1 MSTIH
6 LKSITASKILELI
19 KEFLSETEQLWLNKQ
34 LSLLLQKPR
43 LSLTQKQNLVD
54 QLCGAWADDSSIPPI
69 FLEIEQERALNQPR
83 EVSF

>member
-1 MSTIH
+1 MSIH

-19 KEFLSETEQLWLNKQ
+19 EEFLSETEQLWLNKQ
-34 LSLLLQKPR
+34 LSLLLQKPH

-54 QLCGAWADDSSIPPI
+54 QLCGAWAEDNSIPPI
-69 FLEIEQERALNQPR
+69 FLEIEQQRALNKPR